1 MELIPTVTVESRL
14 SSELKQTCDLLGV
27 EPDILPENPEEREE
41 YIAHILEVSR
51 DYIEETELKFRLKEI
66 EARQQSRLLDTIARM
81 ITKQAK
87 PAQDMVKKKSVFTR
101 YWRKKLAIMC
111 QQIIIMTTYAYLISL
126 KNEMKYAHHHL

>member
-101 YWRKKLAIMC
+101 FWRK
-111 QQIIIMTTYAYLISL
+111 
-126 KNEMKYAHHHL
+126 